1 MIRRLK
7 LRLDGD
13 AGQISLTVVLFFLL
27 GSFVVLSSFA
37 AFSVA
42 HIANAREVLI
52 GKKAYITA
60 ESGLEDLTLR
70 VLKNWNYNKTAVPPS
85 TSLSAN
91 GGTVVSTLE
100 RDGYALDSNFPK
112 RFELSS
118 VGSVLSRHR
127 SAKLDFEIPD
137 EKLAVSI
144 KSAIHAGYLGVD
156 INNTSEIHGSSGYN
170 KGDVF
175 SNGSIVSTEGGR
187 TLIDGNVAVAE
198 GIGDTLQQQHN
209 ADLYSDQVS
218 SLITTTWGP
227 QNGAPGVARSTVC
240 AGSTSCFA
248 VNSKNPVSPPTDQYA
263 KDAAQSF
270 IANTTAKPLKVRLL
284 MNRTSASIPSGTISI
299 YIRGNVRVRRDSI
312 TTSCM
317 PSDPDGTDPDGYVC
331 VDLPATSG
339 NIIALNNITQIEL
352 VQYLLPVANK
362 FYWIEVGLTGSDV
375 LIAGEKYWLIIDGRC
390 AQTGGCNTTE
400 YYEIAGFD
408 GNYTYGIPPDVEASD
423 AEAFLAT
430 TYDSYL
436 STDYGKAWRDEGQF
450 FQFTDHT
457 VLANGL
463 AGKTNDIAFQLLLG
477 EVETKIQGKSSTD
490 RYQPDKRGSSLT
502 SSINILEIVGN
513 AAAQFMESTNIGGMA
528 YYKALSGAY
537 PRAEVKA
544 GGEYGVTNDV
554 ARDDNEW
561 HGVPDKNNYL
571 TMPVNYQNW
580 VTGPYRWHEID
591 ANQFECQDT
600 VQGLNNPAGLA
611 YKKQWSTP
619 GGDTNVCNQPR
630 YTNDSR
636 WHCWDFYCSC
646 NWDGQQTTEL
656 SQPSHN
662 RTVDGPFCDAVGFD
676 LPIPDNPEGRIP
688 SPREPFGMK
697 GTVLSSK
704 KLRELKIKAMSLG
717 VYDPCAAVPAN
728 CSAGTNGPIFNLTSQ
743 TGVNAVAKIPGITP
757 AFGAGDS
764 PYLIKPV
771 NRTAIAG
778 GYIRG
783 NVRLDESTILKV
795 LGRVP
800 DWMVTQ
806 GSASSPYYGYAP
818 TSELGKTGSTTLQN
832 FSTLYN
838 IWDKNPD
845 GSNVAIDMKN
855 KCPYNVRH
863 GVTNEERAR
872 PCYVLWISGDLDYFG
887 SGVQTTGEPPL
898 GVSQEEA
905 DYSIFI
911 IVEGRITIQSSPR
924 IYAFPHPSGKSH
936 VFLVSNNAASTYAA
950 PAITLNGSA
959 EGGAFLALR
968 GSIASTQNVN
978 INVKALVAQWVYVSG
993 GAKIYF
999 DDGLKSPFSDSGG
1012 FQVTGA
1018 NFTAYYEKK

>member
-156 INNTSEIHGSSGYN
+156 INNTSEIHGSGGYN

-198 GIGDTLQQQHN
+198 GIGNTTPQQYHN
-209 ADLYSDQVS
+209 ADLYSDQIS
-218 SLITTTWGP
+218 SLITTPWGP
-227 QNGAPGVARSTVC
+227 QNGALGITRSDVC
-240 AGSTSCFA
+240 SGSTSCFA
-248 VNSKNPVSPPTDQYA
+248 VNSKNPVSPPTGQYA

-284 MNRTSASIPSGTISI
+284 MNRTSASTPPGTISI
-299 YIRGNVRVRRDSI
+299 YIRGNMRVRQSSI
-312 TTSCM
+312 SISCM
-317 PSDPDGTDPDGYVC
+317 PPNSNGNDPYGDC
-331 VDLPATSG
+331 VDLPTTSG
-339 NIIALNNITQIEL
+339 NNVASRSLTQTDL

-362 FYWIEVGLTGSDV
+362 FYWVEVDFTTSNT
-375 LIAGEKYWLIIDGRC
+375 LIAGEKYWLIIDGQC
-390 AQTGGCNTTE
+390 QQTGGCNITE

-430 TYDSYL
+430 AYDSYS
-436 STDYGKAWRDEGQF
+436 STDYGKAWHDEGQF
-450 FQFTDHT
+450 FQFTDYT

-463 AGKTNDIAFQLLLG
+463 AGKTNDIAFQLFLG
-477 EVETKIQGKSSTD
+477 EAQTKIKGNSTTD
-490 RYQPDKRGSSLT
+490 NYRPDKRGSSLT
-502 SSINILEIVGN
+502 RSTNILEVVGN
-513 AAAQFMESTNIGGMA
+513 AAAQFMESTSIGGVA

-537 PRAEVKA
+537 PQKEVKA
-544 GGEYGVTNDV
+544 GGEYGVTNG
-554 ARDDNEW
+554 AMRDDNEW
-561 HGVPDKNNYL
+561 HGDPDKNNYL
-571 TMPVNYQNW
+571 TTPINYQNW

-591 ANQFECQDT
+591 ANQYECQDT
-600 VQGLNNPAGLA
+600 VQGLNSPAGLA

-630 YTNDSR
+630 YTSDSR

-656 SQPSHN
+656 SQPGHN
-662 RTVDGPFCDAVGFD
+662 RTVDGPFCDAVGSD
-676 LPIPDNPEGRIP
+676 PPIPDDPEGRIP

-800 DWMVTQ
+800 DWMVN
-806 GSASSPYYGYAP
+806 GNASNPAVSA
-818 TSELGKTGSTTLQN
+818 STTLQN

-845 GSNVAIDMKN
+845 GIDTPIDMKN

-887 SGVQTTGEPPL
+887 SGVQTTGEPPPD
-898 GVSQEEA
+898 VPPEEA

-911 IVEGRITIQSSPR
+911 IVEGRIIVQSSPR

-936 VFLVSNNAASTYAA
+936 IFLVSNSAASTYAA